1 MPAYTTRN
9 VVKTYLGIPSGTSS
23 EDDPIDAA
31 IDAAEQEIDNYT
43 GRTFVVPGAA
53 TAKVYRPADDR
64 VVLVD
69 DIAQTTSL
77 VVKTATADDGAYDTT
92 LTITSEFILDGN
104 AAPYRIVRRV
114 DGSAFPRYTSN
125 RPSVEV
131 TAYFGYGMS
140 IPKAIVQ
147 ASTLMG
153 ARLYQR
159 RSSPLGFQAGLEG
172 DAVRISRIDPD
183 MRALL
188 AGYRLPAVA

>member
-77 VVKTATADDGAYDTT
+77 VVKTDSADDGAYDTT
-92 LTITSEFILDGN
+92 LTITTEFILDGN
-104 AAPYRIVRRV
+104 ASPYRVVRRV
-114 DGSAFPRYTSN
+114 DGSAFPRYISN
-125 RPSVEV
+125 RPTVQV